1 MEPAAMESSFNY
13 HQDRWD
19 EVWASIQAQPPS
31 AGPAENSREV
41 LWEERRWME
50 LVPLT
55 VRDIVRAARSGNIES
70 EAENLECLA
79 FLLGELEL
87 FDEAIVVQK
96 NGLALLREVGEVT
109 EIAAGL
115 SRLGRYQAPSS
126 SPEEA
131 ILVYKE
137 AIQIRE
143 ELGGCDDI
151 VYDLANL
158 GALFGRLGKWLE
170 ALGYLEQALLV
181 SPQGTE
187 GWCRASILASISE
200 VQVGLGDVLK
210 GIWYQREAA
219 ETYLAAGDLVA
230 AADHSVRLGQLHAQ
244 AGLPA
249 DGRALI
255 MNAIMALERLGEE
268 RKAAT
273 AACTMWDMD

>member
-1 MEPAAMESSFNY
+1 MESSPY
-13 HQDRWD
+13 SHQYRWD
-19 EVWASIQAQPPS
+19 EIWASIQKQPPTKEL
-31 AGPAENSREV
+31 PAICLED
-41 LWEERRWME
+41 LWEEKRWME

-55 VRDIVRAARSGNIES
+55 VRDLVRAARSGNIES

-96 NGLALLREVGEVT
+96 NGLALLREVGEVA

-126 SPEEA
+126 SPEAA

-137 AIQIRE
+137 AIEIRE

-158 GALFGRLGKWLE
+158 GALLGRLGRWLE

-181 SPQGTE
+181 APPGTE

-200 VQVGLGDVLK
+200 VQVGLGDVFK
-210 GIWYQREAA
+210 AIWYQREAA
-219 ETYLAAGDLVA
+219 ETFLAAGDLIA

-273 AACTMWDMD
+273 AACAMWDMD